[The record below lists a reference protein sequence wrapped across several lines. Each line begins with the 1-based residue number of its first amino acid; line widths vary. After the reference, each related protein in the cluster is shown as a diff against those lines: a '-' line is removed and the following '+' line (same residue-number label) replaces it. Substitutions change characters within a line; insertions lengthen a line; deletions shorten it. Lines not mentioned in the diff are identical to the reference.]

1 MTASEPQNIFD
12 DGAGDTLPYDA
23 AAALTPDQAKRLERA
38 LTSKGIQAKAFG
50 AANTTHGK
58 INSDLGLPN
67 DPSTTEVLSFLK
79 SILR

>member
-1 MTASEPQNIFD
+1 
-12 DGAGDTLPYDA
+12 
-23 AAALTPDQAKRLERA
+23 LTPDQAKRLERT

-67 DPSTTEVLSFLK
+67 DPSTTEVLSFLQTVLK
-79 SILR
+79 